1 MGIRNAVVRM
11 ADKAGN
17 AVAKVSALSSAQLD
31 EIERKR
37 ETYLSEKPDPSDPQA
52 IELTNRLLATA
63 GVEIHG
69 AYLPQLRDV
78 YCPVEASVEYPDGF
92 DAIHNIRFMNITKW
106 IVDPKED
113 SLEKLVNVYDVL
125 ADEDCN
131 IALVFN
137 RTPSTTN
144 VYLAVVDIGNT
155 EDNIDVDNF
164 TKRISDAIKG
174 NFPGSEISDPQRGSI
189 PCLQERHP
197 FSVAAVSN
205 VPTEKND
212 RFTTQTIE
220 KVLDGIVPRKRSED
234 YTIVLLATPI
244 HDVEERKLRL
254 AELHSML
261 APYASWTTNYTYHRN
276 DSIGSSATIGVNAGV
291 SAGTQNGTSQ
301 AIGKNHNETDSSNES
316 TSRSESRGTSDST
329 SSSESIT
336 DTDSNG
342 TNESLDGSIS
352 GGIGLNI
359 PNVNDKLPINVKD
372 KLSIAPHLD
381 ISGSMS
387 KGSFQS
393 HSTAKGTTDTVG
405 QAVTKSLGKAVTSGI
420 GKAVSKGSSVTSG
433 VSKAVNLGANFG
445 GSFARSSTVT
455 ATLGADEGITQTFR
469 NFSIQHALEIL
480 ESQMKR
486 LDLASALGMW
496 DFCAYV
502 LSEDHN
508 IANNVA
514 HTYLALTQ
522 GKESFMSKAS
532 VNLWRGD
539 LGEASADA
547 AAVCAYLRDLRHPI
561 FALNPSLLD
570 EHPSFSVYPAT
581 VTATTA
587 LSGKELAYSLNFPKK
602 SVPGLSVIECAAFG
616 RNVSTFDGTQ
626 SDKGLRLGKI
636 FHMHREEP
644 SKVLLEKDSLASHVF
659 VTGSTG
665 AGKTNTVCRMLDEAY
680 DQGVGFLVVEPAKG
694 EYKDVFGGLDDVHV
708 FGTNPAF
715 APLLRINPFSFPQG
729 IHVLEHLDRLVEI
742 FNVCWPM
749 YAAMPAVLKDAISRS
764 YEDCG
769 WNLATSENPF
779 GEGLYP
785 SFADVARNVRGI
797 LDSSEY
803 DAENKGAYKG
813 SLLTR
818 LNSLTNGLNGM
829 MLTSDGVD
837 DATLF
842 DGNTIIDLSRVGSA
856 ETKSLFMGL
865 IVLKLQEHRMASSN
879 GMNQPLR
886 HLTVLEEAHNLLK
899 RTSSEQGAEGGN
911 LLGKSVEML
920 SNSIAEMRTYGEG
933 FIIADQAPGLLDMA
947 AIRNTNTKII
957 HRLPDLSDRELV
969 GRAAN
974 LNDQQIVELA
984 RLPKGVAAVYQND
997 WVEPVLCKVSKADDA
1012 EPLVYTH
1019 SETEKK
1025 SANANDA
1032 FDVAEILAKG
1042 DRVTDKDLLR
1052 DLREELDRIDLDSSM
1067 KVRILR
1073 TIQDPPEE
1081 PRMLSL
1087 APIMGALFP
1096 NVREAAENEIERCD
1110 DVRQWTVAAESAL
1123 QASVSHRIDDI
1134 VRTVVIQGIMTDIL
1148 HVQEQNDK
1156 AFSDWHENGGLIR

>member
-1 MGIRNAVVRM
+1 MGIKNAVLRV

-17 AVAKVSALSSAQLD
+17 AVAKVSSLSSAQLD

-37 ETYLSEKPDPSDPQA
+37 ESYLSEKPDPSDPQA
-52 IELTNRLLATA
+52 VELTNRLLATA

-69 AYLPQLRDV
+69 AYLSQLRDV
-78 YCPVEASVEYPDGF
+78 YCPVDPTVEYPDGF
-92 DAIHNIRFMNITKW
+92 DEAHNIRFMNVTKW

-137 RTPSTTN
+137 RTSSTTN
-144 VYLAVVDIGNT
+144 VYLAVVDVNNT

-164 TKRISDAIKG
+164 TKRIADAIKG
-174 NFPGSEISDPQRGSI
+174 NFPGSEIGAAQRGTI
-189 PCLQERHP
+189 PCLQERHA

-212 RFTTQTIE
+212 RFTVQTIE
-220 KVLDGIVPRKRSED
+220 KVLDGIVPSNRGED

-244 HDVEERKLRL
+244 HDVAECKLRL

-261 APYASWTTNYTYHRN
+261 TPYASWTTNYTYHRN

-301 AIGKNHNETDSSNES
+301 AVGQNYNETDSSNES
-316 TSRSESRGTSDST
+316 TSQSESQGTSDSS
-329 SSSESIT
+329 SSSESVT

-342 TNESLDGSIS
+342 TNKSSGGVIS
-352 GGIGLNI
+352 GGLGV
-359 PNVNDKLPINVKD
+359 PKV
-372 KLSIAPHLD
+372 AQFG
-381 ISGSMS
+381 ISANHSQGS
-387 KGSFQS
+387 S
-393 HSTAKGTTDTVG
+393 HSTSTAKGTTDIVG
-405 QAVTKSLGKAVTSGI
+405 RAVSKSLGKAVTSGI
-420 GKAVSKGSSVTSG
+420 GKAVSKGASVTSG
-433 VSKAVNLGANFG
+433 VSKSVNLGANFG

-455 ATLGADEGITQTFR
+455 ATLGTDEGITHTFK

-486 LDLASALGMW
+486 FDLASALGMW

-508 IANNVA
+508 VANNVA

-522 GKESFMSKAS
+522 GKESFMSQAA

-539 LGEASADA
+539 LGEASKDA
-547 AAVCAYLRDLRHPI
+547 AAVCAYLRDLRHPV
-561 FALNPSLLD
+561 FALSPTLLD

-602 SVPGLSVIECAAFG
+602 SVPGLPVIECAAFG
-616 RNVSTFDGTQ
+616 RNVSTFDGMHP
-626 SDKGLRLGKI
+626 SKGLRLGKI
-636 FHMHREEP
+636 FHMHQEEP
-644 SKVLLEKDSLASHVF
+644 VKVLLEKDSLASHVF

-665 AGKTNTVCRMLDEAY
+665 AGKTNTVCRILDEAY

-694 EYKDVFGGLDDVHV
+694 EYKDVFGGFDDVHV

-715 APLLRINPFSFPQG
+715 TPLLRINPFSFPQG

-769 WNLATSENPF
+769 WNLTTSENPF
-779 GEGLYP
+779 GKDLYP
-785 SFADVARNVRGI
+785 SFSDVTRNVREI

-829 MLTSDGVD
+829 MLTPDGVD
-837 DATLF
+837 EAMLF

-865 IVLKLQEHRMASSN
+865 IVLKLQEHCMAATN

-899 RTSSEQGAEGGN
+899 RTSSEQSTEGGN

-969 GRAAN
+969 GHAAN

-997 WVEPVLCKVSKADDA
+997 WVEPVLCKVDKADDNK
-1012 EPLVYTH
+1012 PLVYAH
-1019 SETEKK
+1019 PETGK
-1025 SANANDA
+1025 AGDNANDV

-1042 DRVTDKDLLR
+1042 DRITDKDLLH
-1052 DLREELDRIDLDSSM
+1052 DLREELDQINLNSSM

-1073 TIQDPPEE
+1073 AVQNPPEE
-1081 PRMLSL
+1081 PRMLTLS
-1087 APIMGALFP
+1087 PIMGALFP
-1096 NVREAAENEIERCD
+1096 NVRKAAKDEIERSN

-1134 VRTVVIQGIMTDIL
+1134 VRIVVIQGIMTDIL
-1148 HVQEQNDK
+1148 HLQEQNDK
-1156 AFSDWHENGGLIR
+1156 AFSDWHENGGLV

>member
-1 MGIRNAVVRM
+1 MGIKNAVLRV

-17 AVAKVSALSSAQLD
+17 AVAKVSSLSSAQLD

-37 ETYLSEKPDPSDPQA
+37 ESYLSEKPDPSDPQA
-52 IELTNRLLATA
+52 VELTNRLLATA

-69 AYLPQLRDV
+69 AYLSQLRDV
-78 YCPVEASVEYPDGF
+78 YCPVDPTVEYPDGF
-92 DAIHNIRFMNITKW
+92 DEAHNIRFMNVTKW

-137 RTPSTTN
+137 RTSSTTN
-144 VYLAVVDIGNT
+144 VYLAVVDVNNT

-164 TKRISDAIKG
+164 TKRIADAIKG
-174 NFPGSEISDPQRGSI
+174 NFPGSEIGAAQRGTI
-189 PCLQERHP
+189 PCLQERHA

-212 RFTTQTIE
+212 RFTVQTIE
-220 KVLDGIVPRKRSED
+220 KVLDGIVPSNRGED

-244 HDVEERKLRL
+244 HDVAERKLRL

-261 APYASWTTNYTYHRN
+261 TPYASWTTNYTYHRN

-301 AIGKNHNETDSSNES
+301 AVGQNYNETDSSNES
-316 TSRSESRGTSDST
+316 TSQSESQGTSDSS
-329 SSSESIT
+329 SSSESVT

-342 TNESLDGSIS
+342 TNKSSGGVIS
-352 GGIGLNI
+352 GGLGV
-359 PNVNDKLPINVKD
+359 PKV
-372 KLSIAPHLD
+372 AQFG
-381 ISGSMS
+381 ISANHSQGS
-387 KGSFQS
+387 S
-393 HSTAKGTTDTVG
+393 HSTSTAKGTTDIVG
-405 QAVTKSLGKAVTSGI
+405 RAVSKSLGKAVTSGI
-420 GKAVSKGSSVTSG
+420 GKAVSKGASVTSG
-433 VSKAVNLGANFG
+433 VSKSVNLGANFG

-455 ATLGADEGITQTFR
+455 ATLGTDEGITQTFK

-486 LDLASALGMW
+486 FDLASALGMW

-508 IANNVA
+508 VANNVA

-522 GKESFMSKAS
+522 GKESFMSQAA

-539 LGEASADA
+539 LGEASKDA
-547 AAVCAYLRDLRHPI
+547 AAVCAYLRDLRHPV
-561 FALNPSLLD
+561 FALSPTLLD

-602 SVPGLSVIECAAFG
+602 SVPGLPVIECAAFG
-616 RNVSTFDGTQ
+616 RNVSTFDGMHP
-626 SDKGLRLGKI
+626 SKGLRLGKI
-636 FHMHREEP
+636 FHMHQEEP
-644 SKVLLEKDSLASHVF
+644 VKVLLEKDSLASHVF

-665 AGKTNTVCRMLDEAY
+665 AGKTNTVCRILDEAY

-694 EYKDVFGGLDDVHV
+694 EYKDVFGGFDDVHV

-715 APLLRINPFSFPQG
+715 TPLLRINPFSFPQG

-769 WNLATSENPF
+769 WNLTTSENSF
-779 GEGLYP
+779 GERLYP
-785 SFADVARNVRGI
+785 SFADVARNVREI

-842 DGNTIIDLSRVGSA
+842 DGNTIIDLSRVGST

-865 IVLKLQEHRMASSN
+865 IVLKLQEHRMAAAD

-899 RTSSEQGAEGGN
+899 RTSSEQSTEGGN

-974 LNDQQIVELA
+974 LNDPQIVELA

-997 WVEPVLCKVSKADDA
+997 WVEPVMCKVSKADDA

-1019 SETEKK
+1019 SETKEK

-1032 FDVAEILAKG
+1032 FDVAEVLAKG
-1042 DRVTDKDLLR
+1042 DRITDKDLLR
-1052 DLREELDRIDLDSSM
+1052 DLREALDRIDLDSSM

-1073 TIQDPPEE
+1073 TIQNPPEE

-1096 NVREAAENEIERCD
+1096 NVREATKDEIKRCT
-1110 DVRQWTVAAESAL
+1110 DVRQWTVAADSAL
-1123 QASVSHRIDDI
+1123 RASVSHRIDDI